1 MANRVPLIINTS
13 ALQIQEIPEG
23 DNLDLTNTSII
34 GANSITATSI
44 TITGNLNINGQII
57 GANNVYPG
65 LGRAIVISSIL
76 NI

>member
-1 MANRVPLIINTS
+1 MANRVPLIVNTS

-23 DNLDLTNTSII
+23 DSLDLTNNSIV
-34 GANSITATSI
+34 GANNISAT
-44 TITGNLNINGQII
+44 TLTLTGDLNITGQII

-65 LGRAIVISSIL
+65 LGKMVVISSIL

>member
-1 MANRVPLIINTS
+1 MANRVPLIVNTS

-23 DNLDLTNTSII
+23 DNLDLTNNSIV
-34 GANSITATSI
+34 GANNISASSL
-44 TITGNLNINGQII
+44 TITGDLNITGQII

-65 LGRAIVISSIL
+65 LGKMIVVSSIL

>member
-1 MANRVPLIINTS
+1 MTNRVPLIVNTS

-23 DNLDLTNTSII
+23 DNLDLTNNSIV
-34 GANSITATSI
+34 GANNISASSL
-44 TITGNLNINGQII
+44 TITGDLNITGQII

-65 LGRAIVISSIL
+65 LGKMIVVSSIL